1 MKSEVNIILDLVQN
15 NYFKNMNH
23 TFFKKP
29 IKYGDLNLTTMLGNL
44 NVNAGESTASQ
55 SYKMK
60 SQSLGGSV
68 GNNGFSAN
76 IGFAEAES
84 SIDQTTYNNSQ
95 LLAQNG
101 SLNIN
106 IAKDSNLFGA
116 NLLASNVNMNIGGN
130 LLLKSRQSLS
140 ESDSYNIGMSLGIS
154 GDSSGVTG
162 GNVGLNLGNGYS
174 NKAWVDQVSSII
186 ATNSVNIDVA
196 NDTNIVSALIANQN
210 NQGIDL
216 GNLNLKFDK
225 IKNKSQK
232 IVI

>member
-1 MKSEVNIILDLVQN
+1 
-15 NYFKNMNH
+15 
-23 TFFKKP
+23 
-29 IKYGDLNLTTMLGNL
+29 MLGNL

-162 GNVGLNLGNGYS
+162 GNVGLNLGNRYS
-174 NKAWVDQVSSII
+174 NRAFVDQVSSII

-196 NDTNIVSALIANQN
+196 NDANIASALIANQN
-210 NQGIDL
+210 KEGIDL

-225 IKNKSQK
+225 
-232 IVI
+232 